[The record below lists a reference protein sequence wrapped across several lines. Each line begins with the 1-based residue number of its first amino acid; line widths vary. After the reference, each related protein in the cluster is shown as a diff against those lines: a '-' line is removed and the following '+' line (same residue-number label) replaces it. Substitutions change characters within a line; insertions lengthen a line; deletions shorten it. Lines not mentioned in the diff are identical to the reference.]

1 MKQNSNFAN
10 FLLFFRD
17 KFMEKM
23 ADFLGILLKNLGP
36 ILPEYEKKAHFAEI
50 FWGKEERNWFWV
62 VFTNV
67 FNETKQQFC
76 QYFFLGVGGGNDEH

>member
-1 MKQNSNFAN
+1 MPIFYC
-10 FLLFFRD
+10 FFRD

-50 FWGKEERNWFWV
+50 FWGKEERN
-62 VFTNV
+62 
-67 FNETKQQFC
+67 
-76 QYFFLGVGGGNDEH
+76 